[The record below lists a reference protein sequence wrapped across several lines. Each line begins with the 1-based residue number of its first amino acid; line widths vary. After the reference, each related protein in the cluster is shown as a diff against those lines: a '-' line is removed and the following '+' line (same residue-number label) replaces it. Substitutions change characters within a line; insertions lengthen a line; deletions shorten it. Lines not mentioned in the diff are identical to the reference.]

1 MLSTPLS
8 SPPAS
13 VIDINSEEPIAAVAA
28 NVRQSGSKRKALSPV
43 TEQLDDSHLPEA
55 DGSVEIE
62 NDDDSEYEIE
72 SIQEVAI
79 IDVSIIWI
87 LQLDHYYFLL

>member
-1 MLSTPLS
+1 
-8 SPPAS
+8 
-13 VIDINSEEPIAAVAA
+13 
-28 NVRQSGSKRKALSPV
+28 V